1 MPRNIFPFKISD
13 DEPRTPLSVSPY
25 NSRVVEHMLDA
36 FDDAKNYKY
45 VAFRPGYPLQAAEL
59 NEIQE
64 YFYLE
69 FSIIAFITNGWNAF
83 SGAPNTYF
91 DEGDLSSYAGPF
103 WDGATP
109 IVPYDQVAYG
119 VLLDAG
125 AIGPESIP
133 APINQIPELVDV
145 IDQGETI
152 SVELKEGFYHASVT
166 TGNEAVDNGFRY
178 AIYYEPV
185 PGTNVAEIEKREV
198 GKTYVGFSMTQ
209 SYISPSQFTGE
220 TALTDPS
227 LNDNSSGFTNDVA
240 AGARR
245 VKFNFNR
252 VVTTDFPAGVFGG
265 GSPVSYPQNCVVLY
279 IDHEQKKVRYLNGL
293 PVYVKSTTG
302 LGGFGSYV

>member
-25 NSRVVEHMLDA
+25 NSRVVEHMLDS

-91 DEGDLSSYAGPF
+91 EEGDLSSYAGPF

-109 IVPYDQVAYG
+109 IVPYDPVAYG
-119 VLLDAG
+119 VLLGEG
-125 AIGPESIP
+125 AIGPGSVP
-133 APINQIPELVDV
+133 APTQLIPEIVV
-145 IDQGETI
+145 VTDQGDTI
-152 SVELKEGFYHASVT
+152 KVELKEGFYHAAVT
-166 TGNEAVDNGFRY
+166 TGNNSVDNGFRY

-185 PGTNVAEIEKREV
+185 TGTNVAEIEKREV

-209 SYISPSQFTGE
+209 SYISPSQFSGE

-252 VVTTDFPAGVFGG
+252 VVTTDTPAGVFGG
-265 GSPVSYPQNCVVLY
+265 GSPVNYNQNCAVLY

-293 PVYVKSTTG
+293 PVYVQSTS
-302 LGGFGSYV
+302 GGSFGGYE

>member
-25 NSRVVEHMLDA
+25 NSRVVEHMLDS

-69 FSIIAFITNGWNAF
+69 FSIIAFITNAWNAY
-83 SGAPNTYF
+83 SGTPAAQFEET
-91 DEGDLSSYAGPF
+91 DLQSYAGPF

-109 IVPYDQVAYG
+109 IVPYDQVGYNT
-119 VLLDAG
+119 LLAEG
-125 AIGPESIP
+125 TISSTTVPAQIFEIP
-133 APINQIPELVDV
+133 QLVDV
-145 IDQGETI
+145 TDQGDTI
-152 SVELKEGFYHASVT
+152 RVELKEGFYHASVT
-166 TGNEAVDNGFRY
+166 TGNDTVDNNFRY
-178 AIYYEPV
+178 AIYYEAIS
-185 PGTNVAEIEKREV
+185 GTNVAEIEKRDS

-209 SYISPSQFTGE
+209 SYISPSQFSGE

-252 VVTTDFPAGVFGG
+252 VVTTDTPAGVFGG
-265 GSPVSYPQNCVVLY
+265 GSPVAYNQNCIVLY

-293 PVYVKSTTG
+293 PVFVQSTNG
-302 LGGFGSYV
+302 PGGFGGYE

>member
-1 MPRNIFPFKISD
+1 MPRSIFPFKISD

-25 NSRVVEHMLDA
+25 NSRVVEHMLDP
-36 FDDAKNYKY
+36 FDDAENYKY

-69 FSIIAFITNGWNAF
+69 FSIIAFITNAWNQY
-83 SGAPNTYF
+83 SGTPAAQFGET
-91 DEGDLSSYAGPF
+91 DLQSYAGPF

-109 IVPYDQVAYG
+109 IIPYNQLGYSS
-119 VLLDAG
+119 LLAEGTISDTTLPAQLF
-125 AIGPESIP
+125 EIP
-133 APINQIPELVDV
+133 PLVEV
-145 IDQGETI
+145 TDQGDTI
-152 SVELKEGFYHASVT
+152 KVELKEGFYHASVT
-166 TGNEAVDNGFRY
+166 TGNDVVDNNFRY
-178 AIYYEPV
+178 AIYYQPLT
-185 PGTNVAEIEKREV
+185 GTNVAEIEKREV

-209 SYISPSQFTGE
+209 SYISPSQFSGE

-245 VKFNFNR
+245 VKFSFNR
-252 VVTTDFPAGVFGG
+252 VVTTDTPAGVFGG
-265 GSPVSYPQNCVVLY
+265 GSPVNYNQNCIVLY

-293 PVYVKSTTG
+293 PVFVQSTSG
-302 LGGFGSYV
+302 SGFGGYE